1 MSQDH
6 GSHKGGG
13 DCVTCGVSSSALRSE
28 VEVLK
33 RRLLDRDVAIVQLE
47 AQMAQECP
55 EAFPQGQVAVLR
67 VQCDHWQDKYDRLL
81 EAHKRLQRVNQGLED
96 KLLRLVDRMESE
108 KAKLSAESACLTT
121 ALTTAAQAINRLKQ
135 ENERYK
141 NDLNLAIQLLQ
152 CNPSKYST
160 HKLDSLPSDLQKKAK
175 THLAREG
182 REQPKPRPEMKVI
195 KVPIPTFPPTAMVY
209 SVNKY
214 TDVNKSCEPVDAVS
228 AAIMAAVLE
237 ERQRERAQQ
246 HCSTCSC
253 GNHSNNRST
262 TTTHNDNTS
271 NGDEFTNEHHPEKNN
286 RNNLINGS
294 FRCKGTE
301 DHNNLKVKSA
311 LDIGTQTFPSYIGE
325 RGKVDFTCI
334 YCEGQGAGSR
344 GSSTISSNTSPSV
357 TSSTHSL
364 RSTIAQ
370 TTDIQYKNPL
380 NYFENKSNMSSF
392 QNKSPIVMSNERIE
406 NSKVPLGG
414 SQVMRARRDDSRC
427 SSISTVGS
435 AWDWSTA
442 GEGHDSA
449 SPSTPS
455 SLISASLSYE
465 SETSNITSPL
475 NSPERLQDISST
487 IASPVSIAQYSEG
500 NGTSSLPSKGINSLR
515 SYNYD
520 IYGTD
525 IIDGNNEKLSSIAG
539 NSYTT
544 QISRNKTSTV
554 SPVTQS
560 FQISNNRCINTG
572 SPAISRIP
580 FNARSPYN
588 DVFSPPI
595 HRSPP
600 LQGELD
606 PSGED
611 RNILYGNI
619 VSSTPT
625 HSTTETNL

>member
-1 MSQDH
+1 MIQDYV
-6 GSHKGGG
+6 GFKGG
-13 DCVTCGVSSSALRSE
+13 DCVTCGVKTTALRSE

-33 RRLLDRDVAIVQLE
+33 RRLLDRDVSIVQLE

-55 EAFPQGQVAVLR
+55 EAFPQGQVALLR
-67 VQCDHWQDKYDRLL
+67 AQCDHWEDKYDRLL

-96 KLLRLVDRMESE
+96 KLLRLVDRTESE
-108 KAKLSAESACLTT
+108 KSKLTANTTSLTT
-121 ALTTAAQAINRLKQ
+121 ALTTAAQAINRLKN

-175 THLAREG
+175 THLSKEG
-182 REQPKPRPEMKVI
+182 REPHKPEMKVI
-195 KVPIPTFPPTAMVY
+195 KVPIPSFPPTAMVY

-214 TDVNKSCEPVDAVS
+214 TDQNKSSEPVDAVS

-253 GNHSNNRST
+253 NNSSSRLTGRTDNDQGNI
-262 TTTHNDNTS
+262 
-271 NGDEFTNEHHPEKNN
+271 DEFTSACHPDETN
-286 RNNLINGS
+286 RNNLFNNGFHS
-294 FRCKGTE
+294 KGETE
-301 DHNNLKVKSA
+301 RSNLKVKSA

-325 RGKVDFTCI
+325 RGKVNFTCI
-334 YCEGQGAGSR
+334 YCEGQGGGSR
-344 GSSTISSNTSPSV
+344 GSSSISSNTSPA
-357 TSSTHSL
+357 SSSHSI
-364 RSTIAQ
+364 RSSIAPI
-370 TTDIQYKNPL
+370 TDIQYKNSL
-380 NYFENKSNMSSF
+380 HDFENKANHSSYN
-392 QNKSPIVMSNERIE
+392 NKSYSLLNNERLD
-406 NSKVPLGG
+406 NTGNKLQGG
-414 SQVMRARRDDSRC
+414 QITRTRQDSR
-427 SSISTVGS
+427 SNISHVGS
-435 AWDWSTA
+435 AWDWASTV
-442 GEGHDSA
+442 EGHDSA

-475 NSPERLQDISST
+475 NSPERLQDISS
-487 IASPVSIAQYSEG
+487 IKASPVSIAQYSAG
-500 NGTSSLPSKGINSLR
+500 NVGSSLSSKGKNSLK

-520 IYGTD
+520 IYSTD
-525 IIDGNNEKLSSIAG
+525 VTDRYKEKLSSVTG
-539 NSYTT
+539 NICTT
-544 QISRNKTSTV
+544 QISRIKNSTV
-554 SPVTQS
+554 VPVTQS
-560 FQISNNRCINTG
+560 CQISNNKSIMTG
-572 SPAISRIP
+572 SPNLSKLP

-600 LQGELD
+600 LPGRSPPLREELD
-606 PSGED
+606 HSGAD
-611 RNILYGNI
+611 KNIFYGNI

-625 HSTTETNL
+625 YSTTETTL